1 MNFAQVKT
9 IVDKDEKEIKD
20 TTLNQEQKLAQSEN
34 LGKALLSQLK
44 KEEGPQHKTTTKKT
58 TTKKKTTK
66 KQTAKKDDKKAEKKD
81 DKASKNKR

>member
-9 IVDKDEKEIKD
+9 IVDENEDKNKKKD

-44 KEEGPQHKTTTKKT
+44 KEEAPQHKK
-58 TTKKKTTK
+58 TTKKKTTQK
-66 KQTAKKDDKKAEKKD
+66 KKSEKKD
-81 DKASKNKR
+81 DKDSKNKR

>member
-9 IVDKDEKEIKD
+9 IVDKDEEKIKD

-44 KEEGPQHKTTTKKT
+44 KEEAPQHKK
-58 TTKKKTTK
+58 TTKKKTTQK
-66 KQTAKKDDKKAEKKD
+66 KKDNKDSKDKK
-81 DKASKNKR
+81 

>member
-9 IVDKDEKEIKD
+9 IVDKDEEKIKD

-44 KEEGPQHKTTTKKT
+44 KEEAPQHKK
-58 TTKKKTTK
+58 TTKKKTTQK
-66 KQTAKKDDKKAEKKD
+66 KKDDKDSKDKK
-81 DKASKNKR
+81 

>member
-44 KEEGPQHKTTTKKT
+44 KEEGPQHKTTTKK
-58 TTKKKTTK
+58 KATK
-66 KQTAKKDDKKAEKKD
+66 KQTAKKDDKKTEKKD
-81 DKASKNKR
+81 DKTSKNKR

>member
-44 KEEGPQHKTTTKKT
+44 KEEGPQHKTV
-58 TTKKKTTK
+58 TKKKTTK
-66 KQTAKKDDKKAEKKD
+66 KQTTKKDDKKTEKKD
-81 DKASKNKR
+81 DKTSKNKR

>member
-34 LGKALLSQLK
+34 LGEALLSQLK
-44 KEEGPQHKTTTKKT
+44 KEEGPQHKT

-81 DKASKNKR
+81 DKTSKNKR

>member
-9 IVDKDEKEIKD
+9 IVDKDEDKNKTKD

-44 KEEGPQHKTTTKKT
+44 KEEAPQHKK
-58 TTKKKTTK
+58 TTKKKTTQK
-66 KQTAKKDDKKAEKKD
+66 KKTEKKD
-81 DKASKNKR
+81 DKDSKNKR

>member
-9 IVDKDEKEIKD
+9 IVDKDEDKNKTKD

-44 KEEGPQHKTTTKKT
+44 KEETPQHKK
-58 TTKKKTTK
+58 TTKKKTTQK
-66 KQTAKKDDKKAEKKD
+66 KKSEKKD
-81 DKASKNKR
+81 DKDSKNKR

>member
-9 IVDKDEKEIKD
+9 IVDKDKKEIKD

-44 KEEGPQHKTTTKKT
+44 KEEGPQHKTTTKK
-58 TTKKKTTK
+58 KTTK
-66 KQTAKKDDKKAEKKD
+66 KQTAKKDGEKAEKKD
-81 DKASKNKR
+81 DEASKNKR

>member
-9 IVDKDEKEIKD
+9 IVDKDEEKNKIKD

-44 KEEGPQHKTTTKKT
+44 KEEEAPQHKK
-58 TTKKKTTK
+58 TTKKKTTQK
-66 KQTAKKDDKKAEKKD
+66 KKDDKDSKDKK
-81 DKASKNKR
+81 

>member
-9 IVDKDEKEIKD
+9 IVDENEDKKKTKD

-44 KEEGPQHKTTTKKT
+44 KEEAPQHKK
-58 TTKKKTTK
+58 TTKKKTTQK
-66 KQTAKKDDKKAEKKD
+66 KKSEKKD
-81 DKASKNKR
+81 DKDSKNKR

>member
-44 KEEGPQHKTTTKKT
+44 KEEGPQHKTTTKK
-58 TTKKKTTK
+58 KTTK
-66 KQTAKKDDKKAEKKD
+66 KQTAKKDDKDKKAEKKD

>member
-9 IVDKDEKEIKD
+9 IVDKDEDKNKTKD

-44 KEEGPQHKTTTKKT
+44 KEEAPQHKK
-58 TTKKKTTK
+58 TTKKKTTQK
-66 KQTAKKDDKKAEKKD
+66 KKDDKDSKDKK
-81 DKASKNKR
+81 

>member
-9 IVDKDEKEIKD
+9 IVDKGEEKNKIKD

-44 KEEGPQHKTTTKKT
+44 KEEAPQHKK

-66 KQTAKKDDKKAEKKD
+66 KKKDDKDSKDKK
-81 DKASKNKR
+81 

>member
-9 IVDKDEKEIKD
+9 IVDKDEEKIKD

-44 KEEGPQHKTTTKKT
+44 KEEAPQHKK
-58 TTKKKTTK
+58 TTKKKTTQK
-66 KQTAKKDDKKAEKKD
+66 NKDDKDSKDKK
-81 DKASKNKR
+81 

>member
-9 IVDKDEKEIKD
+9 IVDKDEDKNKTKD

-44 KEEGPQHKTTTKKT
+44 KEEAPQHKKI
-58 TTKKKTTK
+58 TKKKTTQK
-66 KQTAKKDDKKAEKKD
+66 KKTEKKD
-81 DKASKNKR
+81 DKDSKNKR

>member
-9 IVDKDEKEIKD
+9 IVDKDEEKNKIKD

-44 KEEGPQHKTTTKKT
+44 KEEAPQHKKA
-58 TTKKKTTK
+58 TKKKTIQK
-66 KQTAKKDDKKAEKKD
+66 KKDDKDSKDKK
-81 DKASKNKR
+81 

>member
-9 IVDKDEKEIKD
+9 IVDENEDKNKTKD

-44 KEEGPQHKTTTKKT
+44 KEEAPQHKK
-58 TTKKKTTK
+58 TTKKKTTQK
-66 KQTAKKDDKKAEKKD
+66 KKSEKKD
-81 DKASKNKR
+81 DKDSKNKR

>member
-9 IVDKDEKEIKD
+9 IVDKDEDKNKTKD

-44 KEEGPQHKTTTKKT
+44 KEEAPQHKK
-58 TTKKKTTK
+58 TTKKKTTQK
-66 KQTAKKDDKKAEKKD
+66 KKSENKDDKD
-81 DKASKNKR
+81 SKNKR

>member
-9 IVDKDEKEIKD
+9 IVDKDEEKNKIKD

-44 KEEGPQHKTTTKKT
+44 KEEAPQHKK
-58 TTKKKTTK
+58 TTKKKTTQK
-66 KQTAKKDDKKAEKKD
+66 KKGDKDSKDKK
-81 DKASKNKR
+81 

>member
-9 IVDKDEKEIKD
+9 IVDKDEEKNKTKD

-44 KEEGPQHKTTTKKT
+44 KEEAPQHKK
-58 TTKKKTTK
+58 TTKKKTTQK
-66 KQTAKKDDKKAEKKD
+66 KKDDKDSKDKK
-81 DKASKNKR
+81 